1 MLQHKQKNKC
11 SKLDVSDI
19 IRQSYEEA
27 KEFLEGKEA
36 VRPTF
41 SIIRYLI
48 LKCLCMFC
56 MFLSLLYISI
66 EIEVQQALIS
76 FKGLF
81 EFCHGLILA
90 CWSENVLL

>member
-1 MLQHKQKNKC
+1 MLQHKQKNKE
-11 SKLDVSDI
+11 SKIDISGI

-41 SIIRYLI
+41 STIRYLI
-48 LKCLCMFC
+48 LKCLCMCC

-66 EIEVQQALIS
+66 EIGVQQALIS
-76 FKGLF
+76 FRGLF
-81 EFCHGLILA
+81 ELYHGLILA
-90 CWSENVLL
+90 C

>member
-48 LKCLCMFC
+48 LKCLCMF
-56 MFLSLLYISI
+56 LSLLYISI

-76 FKGLF
+76 FKSLF
-81 EFCHGLILA
+81 EFCHGLI
-90 CWSENVLL
+90 